1 MAPRRLGNVENWW
14 SCVGHSQVTS
24 GRSGTALGPVL
35 SGAVRELPGRS
46 LIHLMESAVRRH
58 RHAEAVRTANGGLSF
73 QQLWDRVADHASA
86 LVESGIGPGEFVVLW
101 AHRTEEII
109 AAALA
114 TMAVGAAYVPIDP
127 RYPDARVAAILT
139 EADPAVLLV
148 DDEMDGPP
156 ADLPVPVISLRSV
169 ARTRPSAPLV
179 PRPAPDDAAYL
190 LFTSGSSGRP
200 KGVVVEHRSLV
211 NYCTWWSGVVG
222 CHSGGT
228 PVFGSLGFD
237 HTITTLWPTLL
248 GGAPIT
254 LCNGLW
260 DTAPLLTPPGSPHAA
275 IKFTPSQLRFLE
287 QTARPDYRHACRI
300 LVLGGEVLEP
310 SLIEPIAE
318 RLTGVRLVNHYGPTE
333 TTVGVC
339 WHEFTSDEIG
349 GGSSV
354 PIGRP
359 IHNTRIYITGPDL
372 RPVALGEAGELVVAG
387 TPVARGYLR
396 GGGGGFLDEAELG
409 GPPGR
414 AYRTGDQVRLR
425 LDGAVEYLGR
435 LDRQV
440 KVNGHRIELDELRHG
455 ALAVEGVADAAFT
468 VTDELMQR
476 VEAFVVCAPGTDPE
490 QVAALV
496 RAVLTQRVP
505 AAVVPRTVTIVPEIA
520 MTVHGKHDLAAVRRL
535 PRA

>member
-1 MAPRRLGNVENWW
+1 M
-14 SCVGHSQVTS
+14 GHSQVTS
-24 GRSGTALGPVL
+24 AHRGPAPGPVL

-46 LIHLMESAVRRH
+46 LTHLMERAVRRGP
-58 RHAEAVRTANGGLSF
+58 HAEAVRTANGVLSF
-73 QQLWDRVADHASA
+73 QQLWDRVADHAAA
-86 LVESGIGPGEFVVLW
+86 LVESGIGPGEFVALW
-101 AHRTEEII
+101 AHRTEEIV

-139 EADPAVLLV
+139 EADPAALLV
-148 DDEMDGPP
+148 DDELDGPP
-156 ADLPVPVISLRSV
+156 NDGAVPVISLRSV
-169 ARTRPSAPLV
+169 ARTRRSAPLE
-179 PRPAPDDAAYL
+179 PGPAPDDAAYL

-211 NYCTWWSGVVG
+211 NYCTWWSEVVG
-222 CHSGGT
+222 RHRGGT

-248 GGAPIT
+248 CGAPIT

-287 QTARPDYRHACRI
+287 RTARPDYRRACRI

-310 SLIEPIAE
+310 SLIDGIAE
-318 RLTGVRLVNHYGPTE
+318 RLADVRLVNHYGPTE

-339 WHEFTSDEIG
+339 RHEFTADETG
-349 GGSSV
+349 DGSSV

-359 IHNTRIYITGPDL
+359 IHNTRLYLTRPDL
-372 RPVALGEAGELVVAG
+372 GPVAFGEPGELVVAG

-396 GGGGGFLDEAELG
+396 GGRGGFLDEAELG

-425 LDGAVEYLGR
+425 PDATVEYLGR

-455 ALAVEGVADAAFT
+455 ALAVDGVADAAFT
-468 VTDELMQR
+468 VTDEFMQR
-476 VEAFVVCAPGTDPE
+476 VEAFVVCAPGTDPG
-490 QVAALV
+490 QVSTQV
-496 RAVLTQRVP
+496 RALIARRVP
-505 AAVVPRTVTIVPEIA
+505 AAVVPWTVTVVPEIA
-520 MTVHGKHDLAAVRRL
+520 MTVHGKHDLAAVRRSQS
-535 PRA
+535 